1 MMNMSDLL
9 LLMVQKRASDL
20 HLTTGMG
27 PSLRIDGII
36 TPMPYEKLT
45 PEVCQRLIYSLLT
58 DQQRQA
64 FEAKNELD
72 LSFGIKG
79 VGRVRMNVFRQR
91 GSVGAALRSIPSTFL
106 SFDELGLPPVVYE
119 VVGLP
124 RGLVLVTGPT
134 GSGKSTTLASM
145 IDYINEHRAGHIVT
159 IEDPIEY
166 IHSHKKCIV
175 NQREIGQD
183 TDGFGSALR
192 HILRQDPDVIL
203 VGEMRDL
210 ETIQA
215 AITIA
220 ETGHLVFATLHTN
233 DAKSTIS
240 RIVDVFPAHQQAQIR
255 SQVSMVLKAVFSQTL
270 LLQSGGAG
278 RILACETLMVTPGV
292 ANLIRES
299 KIEQIPLLMQTGG
312 KAGMQTLNMALAELV
327 YRRRVT
333 EKEAVEHSSSP
344 DELLKLIEQKRTA
357 VRPPSVGPR
366 GGH

>member
-1 MMNMSDLL
+1 MINMSDLL
-9 LLMVQKRASDL
+9 LMMVQKHASDL
-20 HLTTGMG
+20 HLTSGTAPM
-27 PSLRIDGII
+27 LRVDGQVVP
-36 TPMPYEKLT
+36 TPFERLT
-45 PEVCQRLIYSLLT
+45 PDVCQRLIYSLLT

-91 GSVGAALRSIPSTFL
+91 GSVGAALRSIPSTFM
-106 SFDELGLPPVVYE
+106 SFEELGLPEVIYE
-119 VVGLP
+119 ILAKP

-145 IDYINEHRAGHIVT
+145 IDFLNDHRTGHIVT

-166 IHSHKKCIV
+166 IHPHKKCIV

-183 TDGFGSALR
+183 TSGFSTALKYV
-192 HILRQDPDVIL
+192 LRQDPDIIL

-233 DAKSTIS
+233 DASSSIN
-240 RIVDVFPAHQQAQIR
+240 RIIDVFPPHQQ
-255 SQVSMVLKAVFSQTL
+255 SQVRNQLSLVLQAVLAQRL
-270 LLQSGGAG
+270 LPHMSGTG
-278 RILACETLMVTPGV
+278 RVLTCEILMVTHAV
-292 ANLIRES
+292 QNLIREN
-299 KIEQIPLLMQTGG
+299 KTEQIGMLMQTGG
-312 KAGMQTLNMALAELV
+312 KYGMQTMNQSLADLV
-327 YRRRVT
+327 IKRRIT
-333 EKEAVEHSSSP
+333 QKEALEHSFDP
-344 DELLKLIEQKRTA
+344 EELQKLIQQRMGMQTRMA
-357 VRPPSVGPR
+357 S
-366 GGH
+366 